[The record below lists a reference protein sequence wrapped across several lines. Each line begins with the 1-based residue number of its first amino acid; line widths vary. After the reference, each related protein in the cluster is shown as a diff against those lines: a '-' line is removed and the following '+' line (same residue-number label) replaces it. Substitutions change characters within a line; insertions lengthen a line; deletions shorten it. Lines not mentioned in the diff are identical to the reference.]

1 MRFWLVE
8 GEQNGKTEIER
19 VAQKR
24 HNEKN
29 GINKEGMNKEGMV
42 ENGVGAGWLERRVHE
57 KKQ

>member
-1 MRFWLVE
+1 MAGRRGTKW
-8 GEQNGKTEIER
+8 QNRDR

-42 ENGVGAGWLERRVHE
+42 ENGVGAGWLEMRVHE

>member
-24 HNEKN
+24 PNEKN
-29 GINKEGMNKEGMV
+29 GINKEGMV

>member
-1 MRFWLVE
+1 MAGRRGTKW
-8 GEQNGKTEIER
+8 QNRDR

-24 HNEKN
+24 PNEKN
-29 GINKEGMNKEGMV
+29 GINKEGMV